1 LKEGEWVNLLKK
13 RENSENG
20 LTLIEVLIS
29 ISILGILLIVF
40 MRFFLQA
47 GTYTNLNEKRTVGIN
62 VARNALM
69 FMEKQ
74 NFLKVKNDFASNPV
88 LNLLICDNHY
98 TYFDQASAIPS
109 ICEPIKINDIPYNVT
124 IQTLEDNRANYYIP
138 LKVEAGWTIGGKVYT
153 TSVNG
158 TIKSEDLR

>member
-1 LKEGEWVNLLKK
+1 MKEGEGVNLLKK

-47 GTYTNLNEKRTVGIN
+47 GTFTNLNEKRTVGIN

-74 NFLKVKNDFASNPV
+74 NFLKVKNDFA
-88 LNLLICDNHY
+88 
-98 TYFDQASAIPS
+98 
-109 ICEPIKINDIPYNVT
+109 
-124 IQTLEDNRANYYIP
+124 
-138 LKVEAGWTIGGKVYT
+138 
-153 TSVNG
+153 
-158 TIKSEDLR
+158 

>member
-1 LKEGEWVNLLKK
+1 MNLLKK
-13 RENSENG
+13 HENSENG

-47 GTYTNLNEKRTVGIN
+47 GTFTNLNEKRTVGIN

-74 NFLKVKNDFASNPV
+74 NFLQVKNEFSSNQV
-88 LNLLICDNHY
+88 LNLQICDNHY
-98 TYFDQASAIPS
+98 TYFDQSTAIPS
-109 ICEPIKINDIPYNVT
+109 NCQLIKINNIPYNVT
-124 IQTLEDNRANYYIP
+124 IQTTEDLSNNQRANYYIP
-138 LKVEAGWTIGGKVYT
+138 LKVEAGWKINDKDYT
-153 TSVNG
+153 SSVDG